1 MTDIERTVS
10 LIGMPGAG
18 KSTVGVLLAK
28 QLGLGFSDTDLHIQA
43 REERTLQ
50 DILETEGYLRLRK
63 IEEEVVM
70 SVSLAGQV
78 IATGGS
84 VVYSDNAM
92 QRLRGA
98 GRIVYLKAGLETL
111 RERVARNPE
120 RGIASDSALSF
131 EDIYA
136 ERTPKYER
144 YADITVSAEQGSADS
159 VALSIKRF
167 ILEQ

>member
-84 VVYSDNAM
+84 VVYSDKAM

-136 ERTPKYER
+136 ERTPRYER

>member
-1 MTDIERTVS
+1 
-10 LIGMPGAG
+10 
-18 KSTVGVLLAK
+18 LAK

>member
-1 MTDIERTVS
+1 
-10 LIGMPGAG
+10 MPGAG
-18 KSTVGVLLAK
+18 KSTVGVVLAK

>member
-1 MTDIERTVS
+1 
-10 LIGMPGAG
+10 MPGAG

-84 VVYSDNAM
+84 VVYSDKAM

-136 ERTPKYER
+136 ERTPRYER